1 MRSSFHTCYMC
12 VTSDGNTVYFSQ
24 LLQLLQLLLLLVQLA
39 GSHQT
44 HPSDPSQN
52 DGAGPAAGVQTLL
65 TKEEVKFVVV
75 LFCAVGDLLDL
86 NKHRLWGINTDEPAE
101 GLGKWLSNKMRGAST
116 CNQSHL
122 TPPHPPP
129 PARPP
134 RPELLTVEPPGVILL
149 RPDGCPPP
157 HGPKQSSVCAHEVDV
172 DPGIEVTIYRDT
184 GTQGH
189 RRPEDSGDDDAD
201 VAADVNTLCETFG
214 LTD

>member
-1 MRSSFHTCYMC
+1 MRSSFHTCYIC
-12 VTSDGNTVYFSQ
+12 VTSDGNTVYFTQ
-24 LLQLLQLLLLLVQLA
+24 LLQLLLLVQLA

-129 PARPP
+129 PDPPARSYSPLSHLESYCSVLMAVLPP
-134 RPELLTVEPPGVILL
+134 MVLNRAA
-149 RPDGCPPP
+149 
-157 HGPKQSSVCAHEVDV
+157 SVLMKSMWTPA
-172 DPGIEVTIYRDT
+172 
-184 GTQGH
+184 
-189 RRPEDSGDDDAD
+189 
-201 VAADVNTLCETFG
+201 
-214 LTD
+214 